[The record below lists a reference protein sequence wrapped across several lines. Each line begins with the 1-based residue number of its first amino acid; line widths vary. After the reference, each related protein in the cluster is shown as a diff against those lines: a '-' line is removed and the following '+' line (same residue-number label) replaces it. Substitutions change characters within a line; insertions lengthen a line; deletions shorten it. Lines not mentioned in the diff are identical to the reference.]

1 MVSSGESWLFKGLQT
16 DPVLGIDSKSIPQ
29 RLAAYGSNDQS
40 RSRKPRLS
48 LYVLVDNIKSDT
60 TICLLLAFSLT
71 SAAFKIF
78 FDEEHRSTGSR
89 G

>member
-29 RLAAYGSNDQS
+29 RLAAYGSNEVEKQ
-40 RSRKPRLS
+40 PLS
-48 LYVLVDNIKSDT
+48 SFLELMVEALKDLTLVILVCAAVVSMVV
-60 TICLLLAFSLT
+60 SLVVE
-71 SAAFKIF
+71 K
-78 FDEEHRSTGSR
+78 EHRVTGSR